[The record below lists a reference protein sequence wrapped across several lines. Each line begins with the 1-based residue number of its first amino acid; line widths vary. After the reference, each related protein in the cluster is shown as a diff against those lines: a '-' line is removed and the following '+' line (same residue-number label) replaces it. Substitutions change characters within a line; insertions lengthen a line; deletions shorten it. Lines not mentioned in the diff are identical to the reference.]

1 MSVNTQQQIPKDIS
15 YCSLWET
22 AKSTTKSTKNFELEK
37 IFLFYTTFNINLFW
51 NSFFFEEYS
60 VSEELL
66 STFKLFLS

>member
-22 AKSTTKSTKNFELEK
+22 AKSAKNFKLEK

-51 NSFFFEEYS
+51 NSLFFEEYS

-66 STFKLFLS
+66 STFKLFPS